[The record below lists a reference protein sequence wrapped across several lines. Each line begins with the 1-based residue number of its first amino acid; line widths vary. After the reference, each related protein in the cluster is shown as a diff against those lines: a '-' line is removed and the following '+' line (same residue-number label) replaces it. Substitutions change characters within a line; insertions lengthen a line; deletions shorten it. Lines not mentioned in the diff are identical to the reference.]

1 MRRVEPKVKR
11 LSDTQAA
18 LLLRAYRET
27 VNVSE
32 ANGNTSKAVAALVG
46 AGLVRRLY
54 SGVLVVTPAGEARI
68 ANMKTRN
75 KSAE

>member
-1 MRRVEPKVKR
+1 MKR

-18 LLLRAYRET
+18 LLLRAYHET
-27 VNVSE
+27 VNVSG
-32 ANGNTSKAVAALVG
+32 ANGNTVKAVTALVD

-54 SGVLVVTPAGEARI
+54 SGVLVVTKAGEARI

-75 KSAE
+75 KSAT